1 MQQPRR
7 DQDHVVLLDR
17 HAGDGVRPGGRA
29 RDQERRRIEPHGL
42 VDHRAG
48 EFQPLDIERAVRR
61 SRPAPRPPAAP
72 AWPDRAP
79 ADRATRT
86 ARSRWSRGRRGS
98 WSRPRSPSCS
108 SVKACA
114 GLGIARGAHQ
124 VEQVARRR
132 AVVLAGGAAL
142 GHQHADE
149 TRSSACGSGRGK
161 NPAGSASSAAAP
173 GRGNAAAPAAR
184 HIPSRNR
191 ATPRRGGPSRTRTWC
206 GRRSRASSAAS
217 PRADRPA
224 RCWRPCSFAIVS
236 SVAADHVRNQRR
248 RPRAA

>member
-1 MQQPRR
+1 MKRVRDEGVRIAPELFVPVQQPRR
-7 DQDHVVLLDR
+7 DQHDVVLLHR
-17 HAGDGVRPGGRA
+17 HAGDGIRPGRRA
-29 RDQERRRIEPHGL
+29 RDQERRRIKPHGL

-48 EFQPLDIERAVRR
+48 EFQPLDIERAVDGRGLHLGRQLLLGRR
-61 SRPAPRPPAAP
+61 
-72 AWPDRAP
+72 DRAP

-86 ARSRWSRGRRGS
+86 ARSRWSRGRRES

-124 VEQVARRR
+124 VEQIARRR
-132 AVVLAGGAAL
+132 ALVLAGGAAL

-149 TRSSACGSGRGK
+149 CGPALAEAGAGK
-161 NPAGSASSAAAP
+161 ILRARPAQRQQQVEEMRPRQPLAILHDEVAQA
-173 GRGNAAAPAAR
+173 
-184 HIPSRNR
+184 
-191 ATPRRGGPSRTRTWC
+191 PRRGDPSRTKTSC

-224 RCWRPCSFAIVS
+224 RCWRP
-236 SVAADHVRNQRR
+236 
-248 RPRAA
+248 